1 MASTVCK
8 TSSTRRRAIEDT
20 ERLLSAMCG
29 RKEGHRV
36 FHKTDIHLTLGR
48 QTVFTHLLLASA
60 QTPTSVPTA
69 PAAPVAARED
79 VGHVRIGQRAR
90 RRIRRV
96 QNHLLQTPES
106 GQRSTKLCKSSMRAR
121 EGLRQGW
128 CGAECRVRGAGGRRC
143 LLGTGSSRRE
153 SRRSRSSTG
162 VRRFAEAT
170 LSTEPIVDEDGEE
183 SKVSSVG
190 FAHRL
195 SCRRNDR

>member
-1 MASTVCK
+1 MRVASTVCK

-36 FHKTDIHLTLGR
+36 FHKTDIYLTLGR
-48 QTVFTHLLLASA
+48 QTVFTHLLLVSA

-69 PAAPVAARED
+69 PTAPVAARED

-96 QNHLLQTPES
+96 QNHLLWTPES
-106 GQRSTKLCKSSMRAR
+106 GQGSTKLCRSSMRAR
-121 EGLRQGW
+121 EGLRQEW
-128 CGAECRVRGAGGRRC
+128 RVRGAGERRC

-170 LSTEPIVDEDGEE
+170 LSTEPIVDEDGEG
-183 SKVSSVG
+183 SKVSSRR
-190 FAHRL
+190 FSHRL

>member
-1 MASTVCK
+1 MAY
-8 TSSTRRRAIEDT
+8 
-20 ERLLSAMCG
+20 
-29 RKEGHRV
+29 
-36 FHKTDIHLTLGR
+36 IHPTLGR
-48 QTVFTHLLLASA
+48 QTVFTHLLLVSA

-96 QNHLLQTPES
+96 QNHLLWTPKS
-106 GQRSTKLCKSSMRAR
+106 GHRSAAKLCRSSMRAR
-121 EGLRQGW
+121 EGLRQG
-128 CGAECRVRGAGGRRC
+128 CRVRGAGERRC

-170 LSTEPIVDEDGEE
+170 LSTEPIADEDGED
-183 SKVSSVG
+183 SKVSSRG
-190 FAHRL
+190 FSHRL
-195 SCRRNDR
+195 SCRRSDR

>member
-1 MASTVCK
+1 MRPK
-8 TSSTRRRAIEDT
+8 RKRAG
-20 ERLLSAMCG
+20 S
-29 RKEGHRV
+29 RV
-36 FHKTDIHLTLGR
+36 FHMTDIHLTLGR
-48 QTVFTHLLLASA
+48 QTVFTHLLLVSA

-96 QNHLLQTPES
+96 QNHLLWTPES
-106 GQRSTKLCKSSMRAR
+106 GQRSTKLCKSSMWAR
-121 EGLRQGW
+121 EDLRQG
-128 CGAECRVRGAGGRRC
+128 CRVRGAGERRC

-170 LSTEPIVDEDGEE
+170 LSTEPIVDEDGED
-183 SKVSSVG
+183 SKVSSRG
-190 FAHRL
+190 FSHRL
-195 SCRRNDR
+195 SCRRSVR